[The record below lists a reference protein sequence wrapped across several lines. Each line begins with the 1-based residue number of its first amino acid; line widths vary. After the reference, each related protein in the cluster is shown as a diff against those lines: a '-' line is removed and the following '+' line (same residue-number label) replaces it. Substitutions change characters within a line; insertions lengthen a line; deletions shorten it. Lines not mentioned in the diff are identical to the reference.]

1 MIGGVMMKKKKF
13 KSKFKVDLKSMRL
26 WILLTLIIVMVGLSF
41 GKLLDNFLG
50 PAEGVEIASSVASET
65 PPATE
70 EASKETPEVA
80 ESTEDVT
87 TANKIYVTQLGV
99 YETYDN
105 VLNLAGQL
113 QQLGY
118 NYGILKVD
126 GKYSVFSHISGTK
139 ESLASIEESMKNK
152 GIDYFIKEVEV
163 PTDDLKWNYFLQA
176 VKQKPFEMTGD
187 FIQTFTNDEMHIW
200 GYYVTLS
207 TASFDALSTERQKML
222 LEIYQWLNG

>member
-13 KSKFKVDLKSMRL
+13 KFRLKIDLKSIRL

-50 PAEGVEIASSVASET
+50 PAEGIETASGVANET
-65 PPATE
+65 PPANE
-70 EASKETPEVA
+70 DASKEEPEPV
-80 ESTEDVT
+80 EDSKDVT
-87 TANKIYVTQLGV
+87 TENKIYVIQLGV

-139 ESLASIEESMKNK
+139 ESLASVEEAMKNK

-187 FIQTFTNDEMHIW
+187 FIQTFTDDEMHIW

>member
-1 MIGGVMMKKKKF
+1 MIGGVMMKKKKA
-13 KSKFKVDLKSMRL
+13 KFRLKVDLKSMRL
-26 WILLTLIIVMVGLSF
+26 WILLTLIIVMMGLSF

-50 PAEGVEIASSVASET
+50 SSEGVATTSGVADETQPANEEQPKDETEQSEN
-65 PPATE
+65 A
-70 EASKETPEVA
+70 
-80 ESTEDVT
+80 EDV
-87 TANKIYVTQLGV
+87 AAENKIYVIQLGV

-139 ESLASIEESMKNK
+139 ESLASVEEEMSNK
-152 GIDYFIKEVEV
+152 GIDHFIKEVDV
-163 PTDDLKWNYFLQA
+163 STDDLKWNYFLQA
-176 VKQKPFEMTGD
+176 VKQKPFEMTED
-187 FIQTFTNDEMHIW
+187 FIQTFTDDEMHIW

-207 TASFDALSTERQKML
+207 TASFDALASERQKML